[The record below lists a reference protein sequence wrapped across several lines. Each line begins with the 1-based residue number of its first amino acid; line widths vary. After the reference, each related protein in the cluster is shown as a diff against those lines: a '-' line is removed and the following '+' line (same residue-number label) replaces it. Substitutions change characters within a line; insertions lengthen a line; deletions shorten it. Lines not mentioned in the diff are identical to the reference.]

1 MANAGKEDTNSSQF
15 YITLKECPWLDDCHV
30 VFGEVCNGKHIID
43 KIGKLGTRKGKC
55 KNNVVISDCGK
66 MNR

>member
-1 MANAGKEDTNSSQF
+1 
-15 YITLKECPWLDDCHV
+15 V

-43 KIGKLGTRKGKC
+43 KIGKLGTKKGKC

-66 MNR
+66 MNRSEAVLAEYMVT